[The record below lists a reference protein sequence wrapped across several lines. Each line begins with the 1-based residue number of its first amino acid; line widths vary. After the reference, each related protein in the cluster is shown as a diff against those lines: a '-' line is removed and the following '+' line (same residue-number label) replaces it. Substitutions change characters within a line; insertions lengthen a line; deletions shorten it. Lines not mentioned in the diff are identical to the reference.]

1 MATSQ
6 NSTNGPYQL
15 EMWTSSSAGHPA
27 KPGPLRENDWA
38 STILAAESPSHMLAL
53 LKSTDPDGLYGKTCQ
68 ACILPV
74 NQGDQI
80 SPPLS
85 GRWLNS
91 GIISPTELLM
101 LNTSE
106 SRSDAADAYLSDIL
120 EIGDLPRRYFLS
132 PKACAGIL
140 RRAERRGKELPPA
153 LKAAL
158 VQASNT
164 SISKL
169 SENTETTDR
178 PQP

>member
-6 NSTNGPYQL
+6 NMPNGQSSQEQL
-15 EMWTSSSAGHPA
+15 TLLLGEHPA
-27 KPGPLRENDWA
+27 KLGPSPEKGWA
-38 STILAAESPSHMLAL
+38 LTILAAASPSHMLAL
-53 LKSTDPDGLYGKTCQ
+53 LKNCDPAGLYGKTCQ
-68 ACILPV
+68 ASIQRENPE
-74 NQGDQI
+74 GPI

-91 GIISPTELLM
+91 GIISPTERLT

-106 SRSDAADAYLSDIL
+106 SRSDAADAFLSDIL

-132 PKACAGIL
+132 QKACAGIL

-158 VQASNT
+158 VQASDI
-164 SISKL
+164 SISK
-169 SENTETTDR
+169 
-178 PQP
+178 Q

>member
-6 NSTNGPYQL
+6 NTTNGQSNQEQL
-15 EMWTSSSAGHPA
+15 TLLLGEPPA
-27 KPGPLRENDWA
+27 KLGPSPEKGWA
-38 STILAAESPSHMLAL
+38 STILAAASPSHMLAL
-53 LKSTDPDGLYGKTCQ
+53 LKNCDPSGSFGKMSQ
-68 ACILPV
+68 ASIQQESPEAP
-74 NQGDQI
+74 I

-91 GIISPTELLM
+91 GIISPTERLT

-106 SRSDAADAYLSDIL
+106 SRSAAVDAYLSDIL

-132 PKACAGIL
+132 QKACAGIL

-178 PQP
+178 PRP

>member
-6 NSTNGPYQL
+6 NSTNGPFQM

-27 KPGPLRENDWA
+27 KLGPSPVSGWA
-38 STILAAESPSHMLAL
+38 STILGAASPSHMLAL
-53 LKSTDPDGLYGKTCQ
+53 LKNSDPNGLFGKTCQ
-68 ACILPV
+68 ASIQ
-74 NQGDQI
+74 QGSPEDPI

-91 GIISPTELLM
+91 GIISPTERLT

-106 SRSDAADAYLSDIL
+106 SRSDAVDAYLSDIL

-140 RRAERRGKELPPA
+140 RRAERRGKALPTA

-158 VQASNT
+158 VQASNNQ
-164 SISKL
+164 K
-169 SENTETTDR
+169 D
-178 PQP
+178 